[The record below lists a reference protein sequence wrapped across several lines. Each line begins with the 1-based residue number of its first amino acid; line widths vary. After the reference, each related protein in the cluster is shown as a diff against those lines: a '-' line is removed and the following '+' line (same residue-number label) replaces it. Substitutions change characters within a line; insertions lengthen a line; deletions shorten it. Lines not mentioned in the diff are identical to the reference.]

1 MASLDDTKDL
11 GPGPQHLETPVED
24 GLEVLRNVRGVA
36 ALNVCTR
43 LEPVNKL
50 SKRMIQLYA
59 ICSLAFLGSTMGGYD
74 GSLMGNLLAMKPF
87 QTQFGADILG
97 VQTGLISSMYSIGSV
112 CGLPFVGP
120 LTDTWGRRVGMAIGC
135 GFIILGTIIQ
145 GVSHHLPQF
154 LAGRFFLGF
163 GGIICNVACP
173 SYVVEFA
180 HPAYRG
186 VITGF
191 YNVCYYLGAIL
202 AAATLRG
209 CVHYTT
215 NAAWLIP
222 TWLQMFFPIVLLAGC
237 LWFPESPRWQ
247 YVHGHVDRCR
257 ETLVKYHG
265 NDNPHS
271 LYVQLEM
278 TEFEEQLELDG
289 ADKRWWDYR
298 SLFHSRAAVYRSILC
313 AVAVSA
319 FSQLTGQSGVSYFL
333 PAMLNTSGITDP
345 STVLDINLGIT
356 LASSAAACLGASQM
370 DRFGRRKMLIGCCLI
385 LALLWGGMLGGTG
398 AYHINGSLP
407 AADASIAFIFL
418 IGIVFSAAYTPL
430 QALYPVEVLAYD
442 QRAKGMALQNMAGN
456 AAGLINQF
464 ALPVA
469 LQRISWKTYF
479 VYLAVCF
486 AQGVYYYFIMVETKG
501 WTLEELNDVF
511 EAKNPRKASYLQRA
525 VSDEEVVKEAVK
537 EVGKE

>member
-1 MASLDDTKDL
+1 MASTDDTKDL
-11 GPGPQHLETPVED
+11 GAGPQHLEEPVEI
-24 GLEVLRNVRGVA
+24 LRNVRGLA

-43 LEPVNKL
+43 IEPVDKF

-87 QTQFGADILG
+87 QTQFGAEILG
-97 VQTGLISSMYSIGSV
+97 VKTGIIMSMYSIGSV
-112 CGLPFVGP
+112 CALPFVGP

-145 GVSHHLPQF
+145 GVSHQLPQF

-163 GGIICNVACP
+163 GGTICNVACP

-186 VITGF
+186 VITGL

-202 AAATLRG
+202 AAAALRG

-222 TWLQMFFPIVLLAGC
+222 TWLQMFFPCVLLAGSLC
-237 LWFPESPRWQ
+237 FPESPRWQ

-257 ETLVKYHG
+257 DSLVKYHG
-265 NDNPHS
+265 NDNPNS

-278 TEFEEQLELDG
+278 REFEEQLELDG

-333 PAMLNTSGITDP
+333 PAMLATSGIADP
-345 STVLDINLGIT
+345 STILDINLGIT
-356 LASSAAACLGASQM
+356 LACSAAACLGATQM

-385 LALLWGGMLGGTG
+385 LALLWAGMLGGTG
-398 AYHINGSLP
+398 AYHVYGSAP
-407 AADASIAFIFL
+407 AADVSIAFIFL

-469 LQRISWKTYF
+469 LQRISWKTYS
-479 VYLAVCF
+479 VYLGVCL
-486 AQGVYYYFIMVETKG
+486 AQAVYYYFIMVETKG
-501 WTLEELNDVF
+501 WTLEELNEVF
-511 EAKNPRKASYLQRA
+511 EAKNPRKASFMQK
-525 VSDEEVVKEAVK
+525 VVVDEEVVKCSKKAGQV
-537 EVGKE
+537 